1 MYQNKRSDIL
11 SAEKKTHSRVSSV
24 ERWNMMEHDGTADQ
38 CRHPFWSWILNRHI
52 RQPLAS
58 GCQCQRSDQV
68 RVRMERVIPCPN
80 IEGNRLCASY
90 WSKEI
95 TCITCNRKVKRDD
108 PGPMV
113 LPSPLSP
120 KLPARTSWWFHW
132 RIQNTE
138 IPTGSL
144 SETQNISEVLAA
156 GNKFNGKDV
165 EAESGR
171 VTSLSSTSWQS

>member
-1 MYQNKRSDIL
+1 
-11 SAEKKTHSRVSSV
+11 
-24 ERWNMMEHDGTADQ
+24 MEHDGTWWNCGIWHVAQPCTADR
-38 CRHPFWSWILNRHI
+38 CRHPFWSWILHS
-52 RQPLAS
+52 QPLAS

-68 RVRMERVIPCPN
+68 RLRMERVIPCPN

-90 WSKEI
+90 CCHKISAFQQIGAKRSR
-95 TCITCNRKVKRDD
+95 ITCNRKVKRDN
-108 PGPMV
+108 PGPMM

-171 VTSLSSTSWQS
+171 VTSLSSASWQS